1 MEVKHLSAHKDI
13 NNEQDLGYFL
23 DYVAALLAIDGLT
36 RSKKPLRLHSLVS
49 LGLLFAPG
57 IGFILALYLLK
68 DTNPRFGWVNDM
80 IAYPWQFWAI
90 GLFGTIATL
99 GGAGDWLFHKVYVTV
114 GPKEHHSHIL
124 ALGAGGLVFVLMAV
138 ASVLANPLD
147 LLIPVLVALIVTVV
161 LICYDEFAFHVRRCK
176 PFETLLHRMLTLGN
190 GAAFLCWMHWLFV
203 TGVGHA

>member
-1 MEVKHLSAHKDI
+1 MSIDSMSQNSAAP
-13 NNEQDLGYFL
+13 NFL
-23 DYVAALLAIDGLT
+23 DRVAALLAIDGLT
-36 RSKKPLRLHSLVS
+36 RSKKPLRLRSFAS

-57 IGFILALYLLK
+57 MGFIMALYLLK
-68 DTNPRFGWVNDM
+68 DANPRFGWFNDM
-80 IAYPWQFWAI
+80 SIFPWQFWAI

-124 ALGAGGLVFVLMAV
+124 ALGAGGLVFVLMAA
-138 ASVLANPLD
+138 ASLLTNPLD
-147 LLIPVLVALIVTVV
+147 LLIPVIVALIVTVV

-203 TGVGHA
+203 VGVGHA

>member
-1 MEVKHLSAHKDI
+1 MNIDRMSQNLATP
-13 NNEQDLGYFL
+13 NFL
-23 DYVAALLAIDGLT
+23 DRVAALLAIDGLI
-36 RSKKPLRLHSLVS
+36 RSKKPLRMRSFAS

-57 IGFILALYLLK
+57 IGFILALFLLK
-68 DTNPRFGWVNDM
+68 DSSPRFGWFNDM
-80 IAYPWQFWAI
+80 SVYPWQFWAI
-90 GLFGTIATL
+90 GVFGTIATL

-124 ALGAGGLVFVLMAV
+124 ALGAGGLVFVLMAA
-138 ASVLANPLD
+138 ASLLSNPLD
-147 LLIPVLVALIVTVV
+147 LLIPVIVALIVTVV

-203 TGVGHA
+203 AGVQNA